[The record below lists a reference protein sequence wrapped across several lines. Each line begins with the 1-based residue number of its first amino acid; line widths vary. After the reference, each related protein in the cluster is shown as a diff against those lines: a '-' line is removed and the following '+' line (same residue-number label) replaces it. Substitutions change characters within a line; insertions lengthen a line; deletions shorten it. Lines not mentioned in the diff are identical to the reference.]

1 MKPIKIL
8 ILEDNEETAELLQ
21 NYLLGRN
28 FNVKIVFTVTD
39 GLSTLMNEKFDL
51 LLLDLNL
58 PDFNGYEL
66 LKQIKGRLSLPV
78 IVVSAYSDTA
88 SKVAAFN
95 YGATDYVVK
104 PVDLEELE
112 ARIWVQLGLHSHLLK
127 PPAPE
132 KLQIEGDDVTL
143 EGKPLGLTPTE
154 FQIFKIFLEHKNR
167 VVSRNVLTEALSSL
181 SSERSLDNHIK
192 NIRRKLSVWG
202 DDAPRLKTE
211 YGVGYRLITE

>member
-1 MKPIKIL
+1 MKPVKL
-8 ILEDNEETAELLQ
+8 LLLEDNEETAELLQ
-21 NYLLGRN
+21 SYLVGRN
-28 FNVKIVFTVTD
+28 FLVETVFTVTD
-39 GLSTLMNEKFDL
+39 AISTLFNDPFDL

-58 PDFNGYEL
+58 PDFDGYEV
-66 LKQIKGRLSLPV
+66 LKQLKGRLALPV

-88 SKVAAFN
+88 SKIAAFN

-132 KLQIEGDDVTL
+132 ALRIEGEDVVLEDDL
-143 EGKPLGLTPTE
+143 LGLTPTE
-154 FQIFKIFLEHKNR
+154 FQIFKIFLENKNR
-167 VVSRNVLTEALSSL
+167 VVSRKVLTDALSSF

-192 NIRRKLSVWG
+192 NIRKKLGKWG
-202 DDAPRLKTE
+202 EKAPRLKTE